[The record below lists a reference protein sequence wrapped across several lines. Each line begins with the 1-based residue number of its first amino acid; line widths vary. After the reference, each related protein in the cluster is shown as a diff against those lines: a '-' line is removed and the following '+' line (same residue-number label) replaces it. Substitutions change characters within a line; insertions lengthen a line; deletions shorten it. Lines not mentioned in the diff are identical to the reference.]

1 MSSTRSATSVVRS
14 HAVKSLLLDVSSLV
28 VLTALTAQGMCLAQE
43 LPDLAV
49 STEDWSRS
57 DVTIAPALARQF
69 DTCRIYVRVHNN
81 GKAEARNVRVKLTVR
96 HPLPA
101 DPWTTEFGL
110 DSVPAKSSIAEMLQF
125 EPDQNGIHTVSVAVD
140 PQDAVRETD
149 EANNT
154 ATLAFPVVRREVFI
168 YYHGG
173 DNRLKLMKM
182 RYYTHTTFSA
192 QPIMEQAGW
201 PASKERAY
209 WTRRGVKLLLHRA
222 GTPSRSSVATV
233 EQRVAYWAETGQD
246 LIIDELLNRP
256 GEESILMARACKAFK
271 ERYPHIQ
278 LVVWCAPEPFE
289 SYHQGLRYADAVL
302 PEVYLRH
309 EGQYKDTDWHLANHR
324 KGGFAGRTFI
334 ALAMDSRQGTDEDGH
349 KCPRWSSDRSETERQ
364 IRSLR
369 TARPEMMG
377 VGLYGNFAEE
387 DLIAEADDLF
397 YRYWVMPVLTL
408 ERGSDAGAVRLRN
421 IGAMDARDVVVVG
434 KGGGRDWVNKVPVLQ
449 AGKGLKLALPV
460 GGGGG
465 TVRIEPAP
473 ALTLLHGELRI
484 DD

>member
-1 MSSTRSATSVVRS
+1 MYPTQPATAAVRS
-14 HAVKSLLLDVSSLV
+14 HTFKSIFFGIRLFAFLAVLS
-28 VLTALTAQGMCLAQE
+28 ARGICLGQA

-49 STEDWSRS
+49 SAKDWGRS
-57 DVTIAPALARQF
+57 DVTIAPALARQS
-69 DTCRIYVRVHNN
+69 DPCRIYVRVHNN
-81 GKAEARNVRVKLTVR
+81 GEAEAQNVRVKLAVQQ
-96 HPLPA
+96 PSVPE
-101 DPWTTEFGL
+101 PWTAEFWL
-110 DSVPAKSSIAEMLQF
+110 DAVPGQSSIVEMIQF
-125 EPDQNGIHTVSVAVD
+125 KPNHNGIHEVAVTVD
-140 PQDAVRETD
+140 PEDALRETD

-154 ATLAFPVVRREVFI
+154 ATLTFPVVRREVFI

-256 GEESILMARACKAFK
+256 GEEGVLMARACKEFK
-271 ERYPHIQ
+271 QKYPHIW
-278 LVVWCAPEPFE
+278 LAIWCSPAPNE
-289 SYHQGLRYADAVL
+289 SFHQGLRHADAVL

-309 EGQYKDTDWHLANHR
+309 EGQYKDTDWYLAENR
-324 KGGFAGRTFI
+324 KGGFADRAFI
-334 ALAMDSRQGTDEDGH
+334 ALAMDSRQGVDEDGR

-408 ERGSDAGAVRLRN
+408 EPGPEAGAVRLRN

-434 KGGGRDWVNKVPVLQ
+434 KGGSRDWVNKVPVLQ
-449 AGKGLKLALPV
+449 SGDILNLDLPV
-460 GGGGG
+460 GGGG

-473 ALTLLHGELRI
+473 ALTLLHGELRV